1 MLDIAFAA
9 PAEDFFGLCFFDLLF
24 EVAEDLG
31 EGDGFGSAAWI
42 TALQLKAITN
52 RRINFF
58 MGRLQGRL
66 ISSVRKGNLLDAK
79 GASTSIHAPFATL
92 GR

>member
-52 RRINFF
+52 
-58 MGRLQGRL
+58 
-66 ISSVRKGNLLDAK
+66 
-79 GASTSIHAPFATL
+79 
-92 GR
+92 